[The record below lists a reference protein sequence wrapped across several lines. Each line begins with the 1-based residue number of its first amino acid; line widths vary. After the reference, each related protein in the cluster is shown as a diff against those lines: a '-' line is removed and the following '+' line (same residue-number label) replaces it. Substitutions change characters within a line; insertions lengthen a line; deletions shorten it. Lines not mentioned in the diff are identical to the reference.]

1 MERADLSRPA
11 PRSRPGRHPCPGEEA
26 GLSLRHACGQAME
39 AAQRRVFAMADHKV
53 EHLKMVQGVVAR
65 MAGNSA
71 QMKTWAVSL
80 VTAVVVLSGLS
91 DDPHWLIGVGGCV
104 PVIAFWAMD
113 ARYLHLERCY
123 VKLHDAIVAGVEVR
137 PFDLDYRAYAAQV
150 ASVWS
155 VGRSWSVAT
164 FYGALLAAMVA
175 LSAFLMVAG
184 GRDETESLLRLSLQ
198 T

>member
-1 MERADLSRPA
+1 MLPSRQ
-11 PRSRPGRHPCPGEEA
+11 
-26 GLSLRHACGQAME
+26 ACGQAME
-39 AAQRRVFAMADHKV
+39 ASKRRVFAMDGQTGRGAEYSKAD
-53 EHLKMVQGVVAR
+53 HLKMVQGVIAR

-80 VTAVVVLSGLS
+80 VTAVVVFSGLS
-91 DDPHWLIGVGGCV
+91 DDPHWLIGAGGCV
-104 PVIAFWAMD
+104 PVIAFWIMD

-123 VKLHDAIVAGVEVR
+123 VKLYDAIVAGAEVR
-137 PFDLDYRAYAAQV
+137 PFDLNYRAHASQV

-175 LSAFLMVAG
+175 LSVFLAV
-184 GRDETESLLRLSLQ
+184 
-198 T
+198 